1 MPTRDINIKNLFDSL
16 PHRTYTFEVGEGR
29 FEALVPYGNGSIKGV
44 KRILFQYTERRI
56 IIFSN
61 ELRYQNQGF
70 NTKLFGEKGGQIF
83 DELYTAFAS
92 YIKTN
97 GCIGSFDFTPYLEK
111 RTKVEIYNP
120 ETLILKKL
128 RRYNRSR
135 NTYTASNRFDRRP
148 HQKHYNQIIGNALY
162 AKSNTLA

>member
-70 NTKLFGEKGGQIF
+70 NTELFGEKAVRY
-83 DELYTAFAS
+83 LMN
-92 YIKTN
+92 YIQRLQA
-97 GCIGSFDFTPYLEK
+97 IL
-111 RTKVEIYNP
+111 RLMVALVA
-120 ETLILKKL
+120 LILRL
-128 RRYNRSR
+128 TS
-135 NTYTASNRFDRRP
+135 
-148 HQKHYNQIIGNALY
+148 
-162 AKSNTLA
+162 KSAQR